1 MRGFFFNSEQTA
13 FFRQRTPRR
22 CLLRGRLSLN
32 LSHSVTQGKANAFT
46 ALFLKWTCPL
56 SVIHKFVLIEM
67 HTCRCLNWIRCWSSC
82 VIWDQS
88 SRSVPTVWSEER
100 ESEITE
106 EEGRNGTQQGDLS
119 YFERFE
125 QSSGATKPDS
135 LIIFKF
141 ISIHFV
147 TFLWNCLQRSVS
159 SLADWI
165 WTPEKLISCA
175 SLNGTQN

>member
-1 MRGFFFNSEQTA
+1 MRGIFFNSERTA

-22 CLLRGRLSLN
+22 CLLRVRLSLN

-46 ALFLKWTCPL
+46 AQFLKWTCPL
-56 SVIHKFVLIEM
+56 SVIHKCVLIEM

-88 SRSVPTVWSEER
+88 SSHGLIRRKRER
-100 ESEITE
+100 DNRRGRKE
-106 EEGRNGTQQGDLS
+106 RNGTQQGDLS

-175 SLNGTQN
+175 SLNGAQN